1 MPDSGIL
8 ATSIH
13 VEQNKVTVDS
23 WAPVLFDSDSGTN
36 DQDFVDLTFD

>member
-1 MPDSGIL
+1 MEIL

-13 VEQNKVTVDS
+13 VEQSKVTVDEWS
-23 WAPVLFDSDSGTN
+23 SIQFDSATGTN